1 MKSNRAKLPLI
12 LTLSLV
18 ITSCSK
24 TEDVSE
30 SEYLG
35 KANARA
41 TIAEVRID
49 YLNCYAREGA
59 AKKECLDPL
68 IAKYNKNTRRND
80 AEYLQAFQFE
90 SEKLGFKHFLNSL
103 NLPCESINDGPEFM
117 EEKQAYLVKCSS
129 SQQYFMQFNYDN
141 NQWKLIKGESN
152 NER

>member
-1 MKSNRAKLPLI
+1 MKSNRTKLPLI

-41 TIAEVRID
+41 TIAEARIG
-49 YLNCYAREGA
+49 YLNCYALNDA

-68 IAKYNKNTRRND
+68 TAKYNRNTRRND
-80 AEYLQAFQFE
+80 SEYIQAFQFE
-90 SEKLGFKHFLNSL
+90 SEKLGFKHFLNSH
-103 NLPCESINDGPEFM
+103 NLPCEQVDNGPEFI
-117 EEKQAYLVKCSS
+117 ENVQAYLVKCNPKH
-129 SQQYFMQFNYDN
+129 QYLMQFNYKT
-141 NQWKLIKGESN
+141 NQWKLMKKE
-152 NER
+152 